1 MPGNSIVFS
10 IFLVFAGAALLS
22 TVALYTRQSL
32 LVVYMLLG
40 VIIGPWGL
48 RLLTDGEVIRQTG
61 DVGIIFLLFLLGL
74 NLHPQKLWYML
85 RKATWVSLIS
95 SLIFAVV
102 GYGVGRLFDYSVL
115 ESVLV
120 GAAMMFSS
128 TIIGLKLLPTMVL
141 NQRHTGEIM
150 ISILLM
156 QDLIAI
162 IVLLLLHSA
171 GVGELSVGNALLIVL
186 SLPALLLI
194 AFVFERF
201 VLIKLFNRFAAV
213 QEYIFIVSIAWCLSM
228 AELAQLT
235 GLSAEIGAFI
245 GGIAIATSP
254 IALYIAD
261 NLKPLRD
268 FFLVMFF
275 FSIGAGY
282 NLHYL
287 YVVTIPAVLLGG
299 LMLILKP
306 VVFYWL
312 LRRTHEAR
320 RTAWEVGVRLGQA
333 SEFAL
338 LVAYLAAGTQVISE
352 SASYLIQSSTI
363 LTFIISS
370 YMVVFLYPTPLAYSS
385 ELRHD

>member
-1 MPGNSIVFS
+1 MYPDKPI
-10 IFLVFAGAALLS
+10 
-22 TVALYTRQSL
+22 
-32 LVVYMLLG
+32 M
-40 VIIGPWGL
+40 
-48 RLLTDGEVIRQTG
+48 
-61 DVGIIFLLFLLGL
+61 LFLLGL